1 MRFKQLYEQVH
12 TKQYE
17 LDSGLEDELVLS
29 GGVAGHMMRLEE
41 VDSFTFKDFKDI
53 IKDSIQGK
61 LKFVSEKID
70 GIQMS
75 FSVVNDRV
83 VLARNKSH
91 LKDQG
96 VNAMTPDDIKIKW
109 EGRDTGEVYLNAIE
123 DLQSGIEKLSDK
135 QKEKIFGNGKR
146 WMNTEVV
153 HPKAEGFVPYDAYQL
168 NFHGIIEYDL
178 DGNKVGEIKEFG
190 SLLEK
195 MLKQI
200 NQDEQKN
207 FKFRSV
213 QNVQLQPL
221 KNLAQVKKTYL
232 AALDKYMKKF
242 GGKDSMT
249 LGEMKKNWFVAE
261 IEKVSKT
268 IDPNAKEQLAW
279 RLSSQEAARY
289 KMTSL
294 KDDVSDKKEIIT
306 LKKMAKDAKDLNE
319 KILLKPL
326 DSLFLKLGADILKN
340 TKGLLALQSGSDTT
354 KVMKDKLQAVI
365 NKTKDLK
372 DPKSMEFLQR
382 EMDRL
387 LAAGGMASLVPTEGI
402 VFQHKGELIKMLGA
416 FVPSNRIFGL
426 RFKQG

>member
-1 MRFKQLYEQVH
+1 MKFKTIFEQVH
-12 TKQYE
+12 AKNYNSITPF
-17 LDSGLEDELVLS
+17 EDELVLS
-29 GGVAGHMMRLEE
+29 GGTAGHMQRLEE

-75 FSVVNDRV
+75 FSVVNDQV

-91 LKDQG
+91 LKDFG
-96 VNAMTPDDIKIKW
+96 INAMKPADIKAKW
-109 EGRDTGEVYLNAIE
+109 EGRDTGEVYLNAVE
-123 DLQSGIEKLSDK
+123 DLQSGIDKLSAK

-168 NFHGIIEYDL
+168 NFHGIVEFDEN
-178 DGNKVGEIKEFG
+178 GNKVKDIKEFG

-213 QNVQLQPL
+213 QNVDLKPL
-221 KNLAQVKKTYL
+221 KNLDKVKKAYIGE
-232 AALDKYMKKF
+232 LDKYMKKF
-242 GGKDSMT
+242 GGNDKMP
-249 LGEMKKNWFVAE
+249 LGEMKQKYFVKQ

-268 IDPNAKEQLAW
+268 IDPQAKEDLAW

-289 KMTSL
+289 KVANL
-294 KDDVSDKKEIIT
+294 KNDVSDKN
-306 LKKMAKDAKDLNE
+306 DV
-319 KILLKPL
+319 KIKLLKR
-326 DSLFLKLGADILKN
+326 SRRKSWIKSRIFLKINFAKTSLK
-340 TKGLLALQSGSDTT
+340 T
-354 KVMKDKLQAVI
+354 V
-365 NKTKDLK
+365 
-372 DPKSMEFLQR
+372 
-382 EMDRL
+382 
-387 LAAGGMASLVPTEGI
+387 
-402 VFQHKGELIKMLGA
+402 
-416 FVPSNRIFGL
+416 
-426 RFKQG
+426 